1 MDISKLIERFR
12 SKQMKPLKSIV
23 IVEVMLFFFSI
34 ESLIEWF
41 NIAPK
46 LFFFFFISSCFI
58 VFLILQYLKQPEGEK
73 NWKIT
78 LIQPIVY
85 LRTIGSLFVFV
96 LLFIIYVVT
105 LVPDYKV
112 IAITKFQKRQ
122 FKDSSHLVPFTDD
135 TMLEK
140 LSNEV
145 KGLIGSQY
153 SVKVDD
159 NVEEKNVFSRL
170 IIVPGIFDNETAV
183 ETLMKFESRAE
194 FFYRSDEEHEITS
207 LHSLW
212 KKMNSK
218 ATDRKKSIEFMKKQV
233 GFMQTDQ
240 NVPISEVDKFFNKL
254 KYIINIDE
262 LY

>member
-12 SKQMKPLKSIV
+12 SKQIKPLKSIV
-23 IVEVMLFFFSI
+23 IIEVMLFFFSI

-46 LFFFFFISSCFI
+46 LFFVFFISSCFI

-78 LIQPIVY
+78 FIQPIVY
-85 LRTIGSLFVFV
+85 LRTIASLIVFA
-96 LLFIIYVVT
+96 LLFIFYVII

-112 IAITKFQKRQ
+112 IAITKFKQSQ
-122 FKDSSHLVPFTDD
+122 FEADYLVPFTNDA
-135 TMLEK
+135 MLES

-159 NVEEKNVFSRL
+159 NVKPDDKFSRL
-170 IIVPGIFDNETAV
+170 IIVPGIFDGELAV

-194 FFYRSDEEHEITS
+194 FFYHSREEHEIPF
-207 LHSLW
+207 LCALW
-212 KKMNSK
+212 NKINPEGKNIPEK
-218 ATDRKKSIEFMKKQV
+218 IKIMKEQV
-233 GFMQTDQ
+233 GFMKSDQ
-240 NVPISEVDKFFNKL
+240 NESISPVDKFFNKL
-254 KYIINIDE
+254 KYIINVEE

>member
-1 MDISKLIERFR
+1 
-12 SKQMKPLKSIV
+12 
-23 IVEVMLFFFSI
+23 MLFFFSI

-46 LFFFFFISSCFI
+46 LFFVFFISSCFI

-78 LIQPIVY
+78 FIQPIVY
-85 LRTIGSLFVFV
+85 LRTIASLIVFA
-96 LLFIIYVVT
+96 LLFIFYVII

-112 IAITKFQKRQ
+112 IAITKFQQKQ
-122 FKDSSHLVPFTDD
+122 FKDSTHLVPFTNDA
-135 TMLEK
+135 MLES

-170 IIVPGIFDNETAV
+170 IIVPGIFDSELAV

-194 FFYRSDEEHEITS
+194 YFYQSDEEHEITS
-207 LHSLW
+207 LDYLW
-212 KKMNSK
+212 RKMNSK
-218 ATDRKKSIEFMKKQV
+218 ANKNKNGIEIMKEQV
-233 GFMQTDQ
+233 GFMKSDQ
-240 NVPISEVDKFFNKL
+240 NESISPVDKFFNKL
-254 KYIINIDE
+254 KYIINVEE